1 MVAGSCNT
9 FFRCWLAR
17 KMKGRER
24 EHGIV
29 GMLRVKL
36 AAKLLCIAWTLMK
49 NKEMFAYEKLNNC

>member
-1 MVAGSCNT
+1 
-9 FFRCWLAR
+9 
-17 KMKGRER
+17 MKGRER

-49 NKEMFAYEKLNNC
+49 KKEMFAYEKLNNC